1 MLRWRLG
8 GGIGRFVG
16 SIARA
21 GVASTLRQ
29 APLSL
34 WRRLFPKSAVG
45 VCYHVVSDA
54 GLPHLKH
61 YRKLTVAEFEADLDY
76 LQKTFR
82 FIGYDELER
91 RRGSQHP
98 VRDNSVIL
106 TFDDG
111 FSQCADIAAPLL
123 LKRGLSGVFFVI
135 TDLID
140 NASMF
145 RESAAALCI
154 DSILKTPVEQ
164 VGALVRELG
173 IDARLS
179 PPPRGAPA
187 GMTRS
192 PLAMADLGAGVDA
205 RLRPLLY
212 WLLTLEPADTELLAQ
227 LSARLGVDPAA
238 CLREVRP
245 YMSASQIR
253 ALRRDGFTIG
263 AHSRSH
269 RLLQKLS
276 RDEAAREIVDSC
288 RIVRDLTGQRTVP
301 FAFPYVGADL
311 DRAWL
316 AELRRQNDFIGLF
329 FDTDGLREDEDFV
342 VQRVF
347 GERIGYDRTLDA
359 VLRRA
364 WARRN
369 AWRRA

>member
-1 MLRWRLG
+1 MPRTWRP
-8 GGIGRFVG
+8 GRLAG
-16 SIARA
+16 SLVRG

-29 APLSL
+29 APVAF

-45 VCYHVVSDA
+45 VCYHMVSDA

-61 YRKLTVAEFEADLDY
+61 YRRLTVEEFEADLDY
-76 LQKTFR
+76 LQRTFG

-91 RRGSQHP
+91 RRQSQDA

-111 FSQCADIAAPLL
+111 FAECANIVAPLL
-123 LKRGLSGVFFVI
+123 LKRGISCVFFVI

-164 VGALVRELG
+164 VEAMVRELG

-179 PPPRGAPA
+179 PPPQQAPA
-187 GMTRS
+187 GATRS
-192 PLAMADLGAGVDA
+192 PLAMADLGGRAEA
-205 RLRPLLY
+205 RLQPLLH
-212 WLLTLEPADTELLAQ
+212 WLLTIEPADTSLLMR
-227 LSARLGVDPAA
+227 LSARLGVDAGA
-238 CLREVRP
+238 YLREVRP
-245 YMSASQIR
+245 YLSASEIR
-253 ALRRDGFTIG
+253 KLRSDGFTIG

-276 RDEAAREIVDSC
+276 RDEAEREIVDSC

-301 FAFPYVGADL
+301 FAFPYVGAGL
-311 DRAWL
+311 DRSWL
-316 AELRRQNDFIGLF
+316 AQLRRQDDFIGLF
-329 FDTDGLREDEDFV
+329 FDTDGLREDENFV
-342 VQRVF
+342 VQRV
-347 GERIGYDRTLDA
+347 
-359 VLRRA
+359 LRRTDRPRSHVGRHPA
-364 WARRN
+364 ARVGKEERVGRG
-369 AWRRA
+369 A